1 MGFKCGIVGLPN
13 VGKSTIFNALS
24 GASVPAENY
33 PFCTVEPNVGMVE
46 VPDER
51 LERIR
56 EIVGSD
62 RAVPTYIEFVDIA
75 GLVKGA
81 SKGEGLGNQFLSHVR
96 AMDAIAHVV
105 RCFSD
110 PNISHVEADVDPERD
125 IETIN
130 LELVLSDLEV
140 AERNLSRLEKVVKSG
155 DKKRQK
161 ELEALRKAYELLKE
175 GTPLRFGSFSEDER
189 ELLKP
194 YQFITIKP
202 VLYVANVDEDG
213 IGGNE
218 FTEVV
223 RKIAERE
230 NTEVVVISGKLEAE
244 LSQLPEEE
252 RKEFLKELG
261 MEESALNRL
270 IKAGYRVLELI
281 SFFTANE
288 KEARAWTVKRGTK
301 VVNAAGRI
309 HTDMEKGFIK
319 AEVINYRELV
329 RFSSLSEAKEKGAL
343 RVEGRDYV
351 VEDGDLIYIR
361 FKV

>member
-252 RKEFLKELG
+252 RREFLKELG